1 MLAVA
6 EMTGRELS
14 DADISRGLA
23 ADGLSAVLGS
33 CMNSFPDTLFA
44 ENVGLVQMTGVRSRW
59 VTAVTGALLVALGL
73 VPKIGTFVA
82 AVPEFVVGG
91 AALVMFAMVTAVGV
105 QTLKKVELGGDN
117 HNLLILAVSLG
128 LAMLPAMATD
138 RYGDSIFFERFP
150 SWSQIVFGSPITIA
164 VLASFTLNLLFN
176 HLGAR
181 RSAEAAKPV
190 TTEALA
196 ALEG

>member
-1 MLAVA
+1 
-6 EMTGRELS
+6 
-14 DADISRGLA
+14 
-23 ADGLSAVLGS
+23 
-33 CMNSFPDTLFA
+33 MNSFPDTLFA

-117 HNLLILAVSLG
+117 RNLLILAVSLG